1 MLTTRMMTGS
11 VTLKSLLGI
20 CHAVGIVGEE
30 TKIVTRRMHI
40 AFVSQKCLRILGSS
54 TKKLD
59 RSTSFFVAPKVIGN
73 DNV

>member
-1 MLTTRMMTGS
+1 MTGS

-20 CHAVGIVGEE
+20 CHAVDTSIVGEE